1 VNTQALGLRR
11 GDHSHVTAQGV
22 GPRAERWPLI
32 CGSLSCLIA
41 LITLCGSGAEALA
54 RPSLRAPV
62 DFTLISIERP
72 LLRRG
77 KRLTTP
83 RRVVLFASRP
93 PLSSELGRSQGGQ
106 RWEGS
111 TMDVFRAKPIK
122 VSRAELS
129 AQEDRLI
136 ERFRALTALHVK
148 RHEQSL
154 RDEAARFVSERLRP
168 VAPSSSSRLE
178 AAQAAQAAERAAG
191 SAAALPSSPELGE
204 DDDELSVAPVE
215 TREAAPRLEEPG
227 ARAPADGQLCGAEGQ
242 PCCEQGFESPCEG
255 LLSCQ
260 AERVMREGSAREQ
273 WRCLPPPEPCGGY
286 GQACCAESE
295 LACLFEGLAC
305 SGADGSGRCV
315 MPPLPAPERRLKV
328 GELKVIKVR
337 GRFIEAEVSEDRLVG
352 SGVHAVMKGDKA
364 VLRSGR

>member
-1 VNTQALGLRR
+1 MNTQALGLRR
-11 GDHSHVTAQGV
+11 GDHSHVTAQVHGL
-22 GPRAERWPLI
+22 GAERSPLI
-32 CGSLSCLIA
+32 RWSLSGLIS
-41 LITLCGSGAEALA
+41 LITLCSSGAEALA

-93 PLSSELGRSQGGQ
+93 PLSAELGRSQGGQ

-129 AQEDRLI
+129 AQEDRFI
-136 ERFRALTALHVK
+136 ERFRALTALHVE

-168 VAPSSSSRLE
+168 IAPSRSPRLE
-178 AAQAAQAAERAAG
+178 AAQAAERAAG
-191 SAAALPSSPELGE
+191 SAATLPSSTELGE

-215 TREAAPRLEEPG
+215 TPEAEPRLEERG

-286 GQACCAESE
+286 GQACCAEAE

-305 SGADGSGRCV
+305 SGADGAGRCF

-364 VLRSGR
+364 LLRSGR